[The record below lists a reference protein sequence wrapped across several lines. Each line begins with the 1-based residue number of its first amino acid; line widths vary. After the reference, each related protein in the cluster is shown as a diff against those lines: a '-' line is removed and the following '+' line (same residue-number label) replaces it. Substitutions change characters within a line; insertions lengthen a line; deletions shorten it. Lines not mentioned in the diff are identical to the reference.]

1 MPKRAAI
8 LIGVDKTGDLPRLK
22 DAARG
27 ARLMQTWARAQGI
40 EPVVLTDETEPV
52 TVDQIKRAVRTLVEA
67 ANVSQLLVYFAGHG
81 VNLQRQEYWL
91 LSDAPDDTQA
101 AVNVATSAALAAT
114 CGIPH
119 VVLMSDACRTAP
131 EGIRAQSVR
140 GSEIFPNR
148 EADMAP
154 VDQFFACQLG
164 RPSHE
169 IKDPAVTSAEF
180 KALYTHEL
188 VPALLGQRA
197 PVVEWTEAGAMRK
210 GHVRLRPLRDHLS
223 AAMAARIAGL
233 QLQTQVIQVP
243 VAQISSDP
251 PAWIS
256 ELVQPAP
263 PPTPMVVTAPA
274 LARGRLP
281 AKAPKRAPAARAHT
295 SNRPAAPASPEAI
308 TAELLREAIAGGGGA
323 TAGTAPP
330 TRARAPSAAS
340 SAMARD
346 AERLAQPFGPTHHE
360 TACGFKLRGAR
371 VVDAV
376 AAAGVKVEFAGGG
389 TTPGDD
395 LRVQN
400 PAHPGS
406 NVLLVLDSGAGVL
419 LPAVPEFLC
428 ALSFDEDGELADVAY
443 EPSDNTWRWDLFR
456 QRAAE
461 IRQLRAIA
469 ASALARGSFKL
480 EGEDALAIARRMQ
493 FAKGIDPSLAV
504 YAAYA
509 YHDLQRLDLLRQ
521 MHDYLRG
528 DLGAA
533 LFDVALLAR
542 ALDKRKIGV
551 DAPPTLGALPLMA
564 QGWTLLRAF
573 EVRLPAALAALEGH
587 RVSSL
592 WTMFDAAG
600 VATIRGAFAQG
611 ELR

>member
-1 MPKRAAI
+1 MN
-8 LIGVDKTGDLPRLK
+8 
-22 DAARG
+22 
-27 ARLMQTWARAQGI
+27 
-40 EPVVLTDETEPV
+40 EPP
-52 TVDQIKRAVRTLVEA
+52 
-67 ANVSQLLVYFAGHG
+67 
-81 VNLQRQEYWL
+81 
-91 LSDAPDDTQA
+91 A
-101 AVNVATSAALAAT
+101 AV
-114 CGIPH
+114 
-119 VVLMSDACRTAP
+119 
-131 EGIRAQSVR
+131 
-140 GSEIFPNR
+140 
-148 EADMAP
+148 
-154 VDQFFACQLG
+154 
-164 RPSHE
+164 
-169 IKDPAVTSAEF
+169 
-180 KALYTHEL
+180 
-188 VPALLGQRA
+188 
-197 PVVEWTEAGAMRK
+197 
-210 GHVRLRPLRDHLS
+210 
-223 AAMAARIAGL
+223 
-233 QLQTQVIQVP
+233 
-243 VAQISSDP
+243 
-251 PAWIS
+251 
-256 ELVQPAP
+256 
-263 PPTPMVVTAPA
+263 
-274 LARGRLP
+274 
-281 AKAPKRAPAARAHT
+281 
-295 SNRPAAPASPEAI
+295 ASPEAV
-308 TAELLREAIAGGGGA
+308 TAELLREAMAGGGGA
-323 TAGTAPP
+323 TADAAPTA
-330 TRARAPSAAS
+330 RARAPGATSG
-340 SAMARD
+340 AMARD

-389 TTPGDD
+389 TAPGDD
-395 LRVQN
+395 LRVQH

-542 ALDKRKIGV
+542 VLNKHTLGV
-551 DAPPTLGALPLMA
+551 DAPPTLGAVPLMA

-573 EVRLPAALAALEGH
+573 EVRLPAALAALEGL
-587 RVSSL
+587 RLSSL

-600 VATIRGAFAQG
+600 VQRIRSAFAQR